1 MNKQNSL
8 GAAAAFSSRSS
19 ILNRDWR
26 PVLIVLAI
34 SGIALLLVG
43 SPNTWLTL
51 TLAGLAMGMMVFI
64 VASGLTLVFG
74 LMDVLNF
81 GHGAFVTVGAYI
93 AYTMLTM
100 MPTLLYTD
108 DILLNV
114 AALLAVAVVA
124 AIGAGL
130 LGWAFEQVIVRRV
143 YGDHLKQILITMGGL
158 IVIEQAVMMI
168 WGSQE
173 QLVQLPESLRGAFV
187 MGDAIIEK
195 YRLIMVVFGSV
206 LFLAMYLSLTHTR
219 IGLLIRAGV
228 EDVEMIQALGYRIRR
243 LFVGLF
249 IVGSGL
255 AGLGGVIWVL
265 YRGTLTA
272 DIGNEL
278 MILAFIVIIM
288 GGLGSIT
295 GCFISAILVSV
306 VANYVAFLVPEMA
319 MTSTIILLVAVIS
332 WRPRGLFPLTKR

>member
-1 MNKQNSL
+1 MNRQDISETAISIGSTTNLLKRDWL
-8 GAAAAFSSRSS
+8 PIMIVIAAA
-19 ILNRDWR
+19 L
-26 PVLIVLAI
+26 
-34 SGIALLLVG
+34 IALAFVG
-43 SPNTWLTL
+43 SPSIWLTL

-64 VASGLTLVFG
+64 VASGLTLIFG

-81 GHGAFVTVGAYI
+81 GHGAFVTVGAYL
-93 AYTMLTM
+93 AYAVLTM
-100 MPTLLYTD
+100 MTGLTVADNL
-108 DILLNV
+108 LLNV
-114 AALLAVAVVA
+114 LALIAVVVVA
-124 AIGAGL
+124 AVGAGF
-130 LGWAFEQVIVRRV
+130 LGWIFERIIVRRV
-143 YGDHLKQILITMGGL
+143 YGDHLKQILITMGGM
-158 IVIEQAVMMI
+158 IVIEQVVMMI

-173 QLVQLPESLRGAFV
+173 QLIQLPTSLRGAFV
-187 MGDAIIEK
+187 MGDAVVEK
-195 YRLIMVVFGSV
+195 YRLLVVVFGSV
-206 LFLAMYLSLTHTR
+206 LFLAMYFSLSHTR

-228 EDVEMIQALGYRIRR
+228 EDAEMIQALGYRIRR

-249 IVGSGL
+249 VVGSGL
-255 AGLGGVIWVL
+255 AGFGGVMWVF

-272 DIGNEL
+272 DIGGEL

>member
-1 MNKQNSL
+1 M
-8 GAAAAFSSRSS
+8 
-19 ILNRDWR
+19 
-26 PVLIVLAI
+26 LI
-34 SGIALLLVG
+34 G
-43 SPNTWLTL
+43 SPSIWLTL

-93 AYTMLTM
+93 AYSMLILMTGM
-100 MPTLLYTD
+100 TLAD
-108 DILLNV
+108 DVVLNV
-114 AALLAVAVVA
+114 LALVAVAVVA
-124 AIGAGL
+124 ALGAGL
-130 LGWAFEQVIVRRV
+130 LGWAFEHVIVRRV
-143 YGDHLKQILITMGGL
+143 YGDHLKQILITMGGM
-158 IVIEQAVMMI
+158 IVIEQVVMMI

-173 QLVQLPESLRGAFV
+173 QLIRLPTSLQGAFV
-187 MGDAIIEK
+187 MGDAVVEK
-195 YRLIMVVFGSV
+195 YRLIVVVFGSL
-206 LFLAMYLSLTHTR
+206 LFLAMYLSLAHTR

-228 EDVEMIQALGYRIRR
+228 EDAEMIQALGYRIRR
-243 LFVGLF
+243 LFIGLF
-249 IVGSGL
+249 VVGSGL
-255 AGLGGVIWVL
+255 AGFGGVMWVF

-272 DIGNEL
+272 DIGSEL

-306 VANYVAFLVPEMA
+306 VANYVAFLIPEMA
-319 MTSTIILLVAVIS
+319 MTSTIILLVAVIT